1 MTDKKV
7 KFIDMEPKPYSKN
20 NKIFVPKKLKK
31 VKQTDKPTIDIPL
44 LDRLWWWLNSQL
56 SLLIDKVVVKIVPNY
71 FWIAILIILVVFLLI
86 KF

>member
-7 KFIDMEPKPYSKN
+7 KFINLRPKPFFRDN
-20 NKIFVPKKLKK
+20 EIFVPKKLKK
-31 VKQTDKPTIDIPL
+31 VRQTDKPTIDIPL
-44 LDRLWWWLNSQL
+44 LDRLWRWLNSQL